1 MLIWLISLILRSPPG
16 DLFEKIT
23 VYLSIYIPTILGPVL
38 TVILCIISLPF
49 SCKPSIS
56 SSASCCSFL
65 IIPILVLLHLSNY
78 YINLFLSQTQENNF
92 HFILIKYGLGF
103 SFIILSPLLIIAT
116 QEDIRAGVKKTFK
129 SSTLCAVKQQD
140 LDEPDDNIIHK
151 EKEKI

>member
-1 MLIWLISLILRSPPG
+1 MVFVSGLI
-16 DLFEKIT
+16 
-23 VYLSIYIPTILGPVL
+23 
-38 TVILCIISLPF
+38 
-49 SCKPSIS
+49 
-56 SSASCCSFL
+56 FL
-65 IIPILVLLHLSNY
+65 HISNY
-78 YINLFLSQTQENNF
+78 YINLFLAETQEDDF

-116 QEDIRAGVKKTFK
+116 QEDIRTGVKKTFK